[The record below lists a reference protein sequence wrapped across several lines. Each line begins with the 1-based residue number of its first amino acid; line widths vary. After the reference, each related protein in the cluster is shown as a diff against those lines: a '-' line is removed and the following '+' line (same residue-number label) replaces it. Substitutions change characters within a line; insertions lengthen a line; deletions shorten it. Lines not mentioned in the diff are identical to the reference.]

1 MSERRRLTTPLFVAL
16 QVALAAALALGLGA
30 SLRRERAAGEPP
42 PLRDRPL
49 EIRPLR
55 DVPEVVSDTE
65 LAGFLSRLVLRDEGM
80 NTSIGHADHVLRL
93 WGAERRFTA
102 PGVLSGPDLLALLV
116 DHRRF
121 AQVYGGAQPPLLV
134 DAEWGVRV
142 RALEGPASTSHVDH
156 LVATLA
162 EVGTPLDHPIVT
174 PAGATTYR
182 AMLTQSLADF
192 SLNQAEY
199 EWSVLA
205 YALTLTEDRFRTS
218 EGQLVT
224 FDRLAERIRR
234 ERLPQGVCSANHRL
248 AALVIL
254 LRVDREAGRILSDGA
269 RAATGE
275 FLAAVTADLVA
286 HQHPDGFW
294 NWEWPHRVAASREPT
309 DLSGD
314 RLSDRIIA
322 TGHALE
328 WWSLAPE
335 ELLPPR
341 ETAVAAARWLLDTV
355 AAMDDDA
362 IQANISYLSHAGR
375 ALAQWRGR
383 FPWEVGVGGSVGPLD
398 GSSAP

>member
-1 MSERRRLTTPLFVAL
+1 MNERRRISTPAFVAL
-16 QVALAAALALGLGA
+16 QVALAAALALGLAA
-30 SLRRERAAGEPP
+30 SLRRDEAAGELP

-55 DVPEVVSDTE
+55 DVPEVVSDAE
-65 LAGFLSRLVLRDEGM
+65 LRGFLSRLALRDEGM

-93 WGAERRFTA
+93 WGAERRFAA

-121 AQVYGGAQPPLLV
+121 AQVYGGAQPPLLIPAGV
-134 DAEWGVRV
+134 GVRV

-162 EVGTPLDHPIVT
+162 EIGTPLDRPIVT
-174 PAGATTYR
+174 PAGETTYR
-182 AMLTQSLADF
+182 AMLEQSLADF

-199 EWSVLA
+199 EWSALA
-205 YALTLTEDRFRTS
+205 YALTLRADRFRTS

-224 FDRLAERIRR
+224 FDGLAERIRR

-248 AALVIL
+248 AALVVM
-254 LRVDREAGRILSDGA
+254 LRVDREVGRLLSDGA
-269 RAATGE
+269 RAATEE
-275 FLAAVTADLVA
+275 FLAAVTADLAA

-294 NWEWPHRVAASREPT
+294 NWEWPFRAAASSAPT
-309 DLSGD
+309 DVSGD
-314 RLSDRIIA
+314 RLGDRIIA

-341 ETAVAAARWLLDTV
+341 DTAVAAARWLLDAI

-383 FPWEVGVGGSVGPLD
+383 FPWELEIGGSEGPLD
-398 GSSAP
+398 GRSRP